1 MVDEGR
7 TVGPKTTMASV
18 REEPEEKKKK
28 LWLDNV
34 LESEYHMLW
43 HLSEEKK
50 KASENYKYK

>member
-1 MVDEGR
+1 MNEGR

-34 LESEYHMLW
+34 REREYHIMLCI
-43 HLSEEKK
+43 SRKK
-50 KASENYKYK
+50 KKGQRKL